1 MVNYQTAAEPIQI
14 NDKFPNYDLLR
25 FIFENAQDIIA
36 ISSPE
41 GRVEY
46 ISPSVNSL
54 LGYEQEEVLGTLSQE
69 FFYYEDLLKIANSC
83 LLQNSDENIF
93 ECRVRHKDGHYI
105 WFETTV
111 KFLRNDNGKIVNLIG
126 VGRKISDRKQAEEE
140 NLKTKE
146 QLESFI
152 ENTADAI
159 WVTNLED
166 IVLDVNPSFEKMFGW
181 SAKEVEGEKLPF
193 IPDKLK
199 ETMDHLHQRIKL
211 GETVVGFETTR
222 QKKDGQLLDVEATLS
237 PIRDRSGSII
247 GMTGICRDV
256 SAKKQAEEE
265 LKAKTSL
272 LESFIENNVDAIVI
286 YNQEG
291 ILQRVNKTFEKV
303 FGWTKEE
310 ILGMELG
317 NVPYIPAKFA
327 NEANQLFEQ
336 VKMGQ
341 SMIGLETIRKN
352 KDGVS
357 LNVSLSA
364 SPIIDE
370 KGCMNGWSVTLRDI
384 TEWKK
389 TQLHLQN
396 SEKLSVAGQLAAG
409 IAHEIRNPM
418 TAIKGFI
425 QLFQSEL
432 KDKQKYFEI
441 ISSEIDRIELIL
453 SELLILAKPQSVKYD
468 KKDIR
473 VLISQVITLLES
485 QAIMKNIQFVTEF
498 QLGAAHIFCDENQL
512 KQVFINF
519 IQNSMESM
527 QNGGTIT
534 IEVNSENDQEMLIR
548 LTDQGCGISK
558 EVLSKLG
565 EPFYTTKEKGT
576 GLGFMVSKKII
587 ENHAGKIMVESE
599 LNKGTTIEI
608 RLPISYS

>member
-1 MVNYQTAAEPIQI
+1 MVNNQTTTELLRRK
-14 NDKFPNYDLLR
+14 DKFPSD
-25 FIFENAQDIIA
+25 
-36 ISSPE
+36 
-41 GRVEY
+41 
-46 ISPSVNSL
+46 
-54 LGYEQEEVLGTLSQE
+54 VLSE
-69 FFYYEDLLKIANSC
+69 
-83 LLQNSDENIF
+83 
-93 ECRVRHKDGHYI
+93 RHQ
-105 WFETTV
+105 
-111 KFLRNDNGKIVNLIG
+111 
-126 VGRKISDRKQAEEE
+126 SEEE
-140 NLKTKE
+140 LRKAKE

-159 WVTNLED
+159 WVVNLDD
-166 IVLDVNPSFEKMFGW
+166 IVLDVNPSFEEMFGW
-181 SAKEVEGEKLPF
+181 SAEDVEGEKLPI
-193 IPDKLK
+193 IPAILK

-211 GETVVGFETTR
+211 GETVVGLETIR

-237 PIRDRSGSII
+237 PIRDRRGAII

-272 LESFIENNVDAIVI
+272 LEGFIENNVDAIVI

-291 ILQRVNKTFEKV
+291 LVQRVNKTFEHI

-310 ILGMELG
+310 IVGIELG
-317 NVPYIPAKFA
+317 NVPYIPREYA

-336 VKMGQ
+336 VKFGQ
-341 SMIGLETIRKN
+341 SMTGLETIRKSKN
-352 KDGVS
+352 GVS
-357 LNVSLSA
+357 LHVSLTV
-364 SPIIDE
+364 SPILDDQ
-370 KGCMNGWSVTLRDI
+370 GYMNGWSVTLRDI

-418 TAIKGFI
+418 TAIKGFM

-432 KDKQKYFEI
+432 KDREEYFEI
-441 ISSEIDRIELIL
+441 IASEVDRIELIL
-453 SELLILAKPQSVKYD
+453 SELLILAKPQSIKYD

-473 VLISQVITLLES
+473 VLISQVITLLEA
-485 QAIMKNIQFVTEF
+485 QAIMKNIQFVTDF
-498 QLGAAHIFCDENQL
+498 QLGAANIFCDENQL

-519 IQNSMESM
+519 IKNSIESM
-527 QNGGTIT
+527 QNSGTIT
-534 IEVNSENDQEMLIR
+534 IEVNRENDQEMLIR

-558 EVLSKLG
+558 EVLAKLG

-587 ENHAGKIMVESE
+587 EHHSGKMVVKSE
-599 LNKGTTIEI
+599 LNKGTIIEI
-608 RLPISYS
+608 RLPICNA